1 MNLHFASRHPR
12 LVLGLGLG
20 VCALAATVALVFAGK
35 RKPDDVFVLRRN
47 FETVL
52 VQQGDLVVPV
62 PASGIFVEKEKKLLA
77 SPTSGTVE
85 EIPFAPGA
93 MVKKGDVVFRLSNS
107 RLAEQAQ
114 ASRVA
119 LETGFYDQS
128 HLHRHFK
135 RLCGMT
141 PCQYSG
147 QAGARGQAS
156 ERAP

>member
-1 MNLHFASRHPR
+1 MKQTSSSQRNVAALPDRVTDSTSC
-12 LVLGLGLG
+12 LVAKRRARGLDDSSLSLEAIVVFIDAHLGDPLPL
-20 VCALAATVALVFAGK
+20 ARLAALGGLSVWRFATVFRMRTGEPPL
-35 RKPDDVFVLRRN
+35 RYVLRRRI
-47 FETVL
+47 E
-52 VQQGDLVVPV
+52 
-62 PASGIFVEKEKKLLA
+62 
-77 SPTSGTVE
+77 
-85 EIPFAPGA
+85 
-93 MVKKGDVVFRLSNS
+93 R
-107 RLAEQAQ
+107 AQ
-114 ASRVA
+114 ALLRQGVPPSRVA